1 MDSVLTPY
9 DVLDLS
15 PLSTVPEIK
24 NRYRQLVLMYHPDK
38 CSSSVLKFMSSEY
51 FSKIQDAYKDIMRT
65 RRVDSFPKDVIDY
78 SIDDDIQQEMDV
90 VVKEILEQGDKN
102 WNDVFNKRF
111 EEVHK
116 HFDMLNI
123 HKGYDSFNH
132 NPKDPDTITEQYV
145 PLWTLP
151 KNETI
156 NAVKPINEA
165 IVGYGEPMF
174 IQSTLNGDSLI
185 GPSSNALDLGDL
197 GTVWNSE
204 PFKESCDPPHT
215 VDVMLDNKKEER
227 SCDYVIPSKEEA
239 MMALKEQ
246 KEREE
251 HLYYKEKSEYETM
264 WEKALAMSKN
274 FLQW

>member
-24 NRYRQLVLMYHPDK
+24 GRYRQLVLMYHPDK
-38 CSSSVLKFMSSEY
+38 CSSNVLKFMSNEY
-51 FSKIQDAYKDIMRT
+51 FSKIQEAYKEIMRT

-78 SIDDDIQQEMDV
+78 SIDDDIQQEMDS

-102 WNDVFNKRF
+102 WNEVFNKRF

-116 HFDMLNI
+116 NFDVLNN
-123 HKGYDSFNH
+123 KRGYESFNH
-132 NPKDPDTITEQYV
+132 VLRDPNEVVEKYMPV
-145 PLWTLP
+145 YTLHKKEP
-151 KNETI
+151 VKV
-156 NAVKPINEA
+156 VKPISDA

-174 IQSTLNGDSLI
+174 SHSTLVGDSVV
-185 GPSSNALDLGDL
+185 GKTNVLDLGDL
-197 GTVWNSE
+197 GAVWRSE
-204 PFKESCDPPHT
+204 PFKESCDPSHS
-215 VDVMLDNKKEER
+215 VDVLLDNKKEER

-239 MMALKEQ
+239 MIALKEQ
-246 KEREE
+246 KEKEE
-251 HLYYKEKSEYETM
+251 RLYCKEKNEYETL